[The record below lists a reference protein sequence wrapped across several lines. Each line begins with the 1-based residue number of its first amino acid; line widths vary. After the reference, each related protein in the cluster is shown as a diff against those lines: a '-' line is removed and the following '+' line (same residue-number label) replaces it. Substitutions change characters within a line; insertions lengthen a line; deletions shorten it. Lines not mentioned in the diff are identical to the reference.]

1 MSLLAFVTE
10 FPSPAQRAE
19 KLLALN
25 ERTAPCG
32 LRLSARMPLRSSAAA
47 KKRCAARDALNGAT
61 ALRRS

>member
-25 ERTAPCG
+25 ERTAPYG
-32 LRLSARMPLRSSAAA
+32 LRLSAADAIVLVRSGDEAH
-47 KKRCAARDALNGAT
+47 
-61 ALRRS
+61 